1 MDTHATHPTAHAEH
15 AAVPPGVLDERLEDV
30 RFGKATGGKVAMW
43 IFIAQDGMA
52 FGGLLLAY
60 GLLRIFAGDNW
71 PAPGMKP
78 TDILGI
84 PLTALATFILI
95 CSSVSMVLAVDNAQ
109 KAHRKNTV
117 FWLAL
122 TILGGLSFLGIQAF
136 EYTHLAHEGIGLA
149 TSTFDGK
156 PINSLFST
164 TFFVV
169 TGFHGAHVTAGVIYL
184 ICILMGAMKGRYTK
198 GGMSYS
204 HVELV
209 GLFWHFVDLVWILVF
224 TFIYLL

>member
-1 MDTHATHPTAHAEH
+1 MDTSHATP
-15 AAVPPGVLDERLEDV
+15 VPDAIDERLEDS

-84 PLTALATFILI
+84 PLTAVATFILI
-95 CSSVSMVLAVDNAQ
+95 CSSVSMVLAVDASQRSN
-109 KAHRKNTV
+109 KSGTV
-117 FWLAL
+117 GWLL
-122 TILGGLSFLGIQAF
+122 VTILGGLSFLGIQAY
-136 EYTHLAHEGIGLA
+136 EYTHLAQHGIGFA
-149 TSTFDGK
+149 TSTFHDH
-156 PINSLFST
+156 PINPLFAS

-184 ICILMGAMKGRYTK
+184 TCILFGAGKGRYTK
-198 GGMSYS
+198 GGTSYS
-204 HVELV
+204 PVELV

-224 TFIYLL
+224 TFVYLL